1 MRHRLSIVAPG
12 LLLAAT
18 LGACEEHLGS
28 PPPKV
33 QGTSVD
39 ARPGG
44 TAPPP
49 SNASIRPEE
58 RVLVA
63 FGDSLTAGLG
73 VTPSEAYPAQLQEKL
88 LLAGYRYRVVNAGV
102 SGETSAGAL
111 RRVDWVL
118 KSKPEI
124 VIVELGA
131 NDGFRGLD
139 LKETRVNLAQIIERL
154 LAGGAKVLLAGM
166 KLPPNYGP
174 AYTDAFQSLYVDL
187 AKQYG
192 VPLIPFFLEG
202 VATRTGLNQAD
213 GIHPT
218 SSGYTIVV
226 KTLWP
231 VLEPLLNK

>member
-1 MRHRLSIVAPG
+1 MKQRLAMVA
-12 LLLAAT
+12 LALFFA
-18 LGACEEHLGS
+18 LGTWACEEHLGS

-49 SNASIRPEE
+49 SNAAARPEE

-102 SGETSAGAL
+102 SGETTAGAL
-111 RRVDWVL
+111 RRVDWIL

-124 VIVELGA
+124 VIVELGG
-131 NDGFRGLD
+131 NDGLRGLD
-139 LKETRVNLAQIIERL
+139 LKETRTNLGQIIERL
-154 LAGGAKVLLAGM
+154 LAGGTKVVLAGM

-174 AYTDAFQSLYVDL
+174 AYTGAFQTLYVDL
-187 AKQYG
+187 AKHYN

-202 VATRTGLNQAD
+202 VATKTGLNQAD

-218 SSGYTIVV
+218 GSGYTMVV
-226 KTLWP
+226 DTLWP
-231 VLEPLLNK
+231 TLLPLLKK

>member
-1 MRHRLSIVAPG
+1 MVA
-12 LLLAAT
+12 LALFFA
-18 LGACEEHLGS
+18 LGTWACEEHLGS

-44 TAPPP
+44 KAPPP

-63 FGDSLTAGLG
+63 FGDSLTAGFG

-102 SGETSAGAL
+102 SGETTAGAL

-124 VIVELGA
+124 VILELGG
-131 NDGFRGLD
+131 NDGLRGLD
-139 LKETRVNLAQIIERL
+139 LKETRANLGQIIERL
-154 LAGGAKVLLAGM
+154 LAGGTKVVLAGM
-166 KLPPNYGP
+166 KLPPNYG
-174 AYTDAFQSLYVDL
+174 AQYTDAFQALYVDL
-187 AKQYG
+187 AKHYN

-202 VATRTGLNQAD
+202 VATKTGLNQAD

-218 SSGYTIVV
+218 GSGYTMVV
-226 KTLWP
+226 DTLWP
-231 VLEPLLNK
+231 TLLPLLKK